1 MSDRLRIL
9 VCGPGLIGRKH
20 AQLIMQSD
28 HCELAALVGPDGGDN
43 LSFASDC
50 GVPLYDRLDEAV
62 SNARVDAVILSSPN
76 AFHHEQALFC
86 IRNKIPVLVE
96 KPLTDDIKHA
106 AMLVDEAIKRDVPV
120 LVGHHRAHSPL
131 LETACEFLSSPAF
144 GRMVCV
150 QASALFYKP
159 AHYFI
164 DGPWRALKG
173 GGPLLINMIHEV
185 GLLRYFCGE
194 ISAVFAAAGSHIRG
208 FEVEDTVAITIEF
221 SSGVLGNFLLSD
233 TVASSKSWEMTSG
246 ENSAYPFFPD
256 EYCYHFGGTRGS
268 LDFPS
273 MHVRTYDA
281 DTDPSWWRAFETDR
295 LLTKRADPLARQ
307 LDHFVDVARGVV
319 TPKVSALDGYKNM
332 LIVQAISDSISKR
345 ARISI

>member
-20 AQLIMQSD
+20 AQLIIQSD
-28 HCELAALVGPDGGDN
+28 RCELVALVGPDSGDN
-43 LSFASDC
+43 MSFASQC
-50 GVPLYDRLDEAV
+50 GVPLYDRLDMAV
-62 SNARVDAVILSSPN
+62 SKVGVDAVILSSPN
-76 AFHHEQALFC
+76 ACHHEQALFC

-96 KPLTDDIKHA
+96 KPLTDDIRHA
-106 AMLVDEAIKRDVPV
+106 AMLVDESNRQGVPV

-131 LETACEFLSSPAF
+131 LDTASGFLSSAAF

-164 DGPWRALKG
+164 DGAWRARKG

-185 GLLRYFCGE
+185 GLLRHFCGE
-194 ISAVFAAAGSHIRG
+194 ISAVFAAAGHHVRG
-208 FEVEDTVAITIEF
+208 FEVEDTVAITLEF
-221 SSGVLGNFLLSD
+221 ASGALGNFLLSD

-246 ENSAYPFFPD
+246 ENSSYPFFPD

-273 MHVRTYDA
+273 MHVRTYVA
-281 DTDPSWWRAFETDR
+281 DTDPSWWRAFAKDR
-295 LLTKRADPLARQ
+295 LLTERADPLARQ
-307 LDHFVDVARGVV
+307 LEHFVDVARGVD

-332 LIVQAISDSISKR
+332 LVVKAISDSISKR